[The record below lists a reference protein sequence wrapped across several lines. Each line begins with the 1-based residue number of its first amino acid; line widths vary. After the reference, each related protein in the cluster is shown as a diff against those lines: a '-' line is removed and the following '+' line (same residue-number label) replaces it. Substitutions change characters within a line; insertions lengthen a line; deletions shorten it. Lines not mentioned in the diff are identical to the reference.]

1 MDEVFI
7 NNLDSINNNDN
18 NNITANNNERFEVKT
33 NPFIDAINRAGDKL
47 SQLIKHSENIRNSDI
62 NIVAKV
68 LDENFNV
75 IPIFKKSKYFNNIIN
90 DIPKKNNNEKNINT
104 RTNSNEIN
112 RSSNTN
118 KEKKNLI
125 NNSQINCNQNNL
137 FLERNLPNN
146 TNNTNASRNDRC
158 APNINVQNIIV
169 KFPNLNEITSRIN
182 PQNNI
187 NDNNL
192 LLNIN
197 SNINLNN
204 NNNNTMKFIGNK
216 RNLDNKNAE
225 KTEKE
230 KIFEEIKNLFNN
242 FKNKEKSENAIYEN
256 KSGFF
261 EKNVTIIM
269 NNKPFCIIYLSR
281 SFIQNIFLVND
292 RSMINDDQGII
303 EILNNIKNDM
313 NKKIKDNK

>member
-1 MDEVFI
+1 MDDVYF
-7 NNLDSINNNDN
+7 NNLDTINNNDN
-18 NNITANNNERFEVKT
+18 NTANNNERFEVRR
-33 NPFIDAINRAGDKL
+33 NPFNDAIERAGNKL
-47 SQLIKHSENIRNSDI
+47 TELIKNSNKIRNSDI

-90 DIPKKNNNEKNINT
+90 DVAKKNNNGNNII
-104 RTNSNEIN
+104 TNSNEII
-112 RSSNTN
+112 RLSNINNN

-125 NNSQINCNQNNL
+125 NNTQNNII
-137 FLERNLPNN
+137 LERNLSNN
-146 TNNTNASRNDRC
+146 TNNTNESRNERC

-169 KFPNLNEITSRIN
+169 KLSNNLNEITSRIN

-204 NNNNTMKFIGNK
+204 NTMKFIGNK
-216 RNLDNKNAE
+216 RNLDKNNVE

-230 KIFEEIKNLFNN
+230 NIFEEIKNLFNT
-242 FKNKEKSENAIYEN
+242 FKNQEQSENAIYEN

-269 NNKPFCIIYLSR
+269 NNKTFCIIYLNR

-292 RSMINDDQGII
+292 RSMISDDQGII
-303 EILNNIKNDM
+303 EILNNIKNDLT
-313 NKKIKDNK
+313 KKLKMKNDYN

>member
-1 MDEVFI
+1 MDDVYF
-7 NNLDSINNNDN
+7 NNLDTINNNDN
-18 NNITANNNERFEVKT
+18 NTANNNERFEVRR
-33 NPFIDAINRAGDKL
+33 NPFNDAIERAGNKL
-47 SQLIKHSENIRNSDI
+47 AELINHSNKIRNSDI

-68 LDENFNV
+68 LDENLNV

-90 DIPKKNNNEKNINT
+90 DIAKKNNNEKNINT
-104 RTNSNEIN
+104 RTNSNEIIS
-112 RSSNTN
+112 SSNINNN

-125 NNSQINCNQNNL
+125 NNSQINCTQNNI
-137 FLERNLPNN
+137 FLERNSSNN
-146 TNNTNASRNDRC
+146 TNESRNERC

-169 KFPNLNEITSRIN
+169 KFQNTNLNEITSRIN

-197 SNINLNN
+197 SNINM

-216 RNLDNKNAE
+216 RNLDKNNVE

-230 KIFEEIKNLFNN
+230 NIFEEIKNLFNN
-242 FKNKEKSENAIYEN
+242 FKNQEQSENAIYEN

-269 NNKPFCIIYLSR
+269 NNKPFCIIYLNR

-292 RSMINDDQGII
+292 RSMISDDQGII
-303 EILNNIKNDM
+303 EILNNIKNDLT
-313 NKKIKDNK
+313 KKIKMTNDYN

>member
-1 MDEVFI
+1 MDEVFF

-18 NNITANNNERFEVKT
+18 NTANNTDRFEVRK
-33 NPFIDAINRAGDKL
+33 NPFNDAVKRAEEKLLELIN
-47 SQLIKHSENIRNSDI
+47 HSNKIRNSDI

-68 LDENFNV
+68 LDENLNV

-192 LLNIN
+192 LFNIN

-204 NNNNTMKFIGNK
+204 NSTMKFIGNK
-216 RNLDNKNAE
+216 RNLDKNNVE

-230 KIFEEIKNLFNN
+230 NIFEEIKNLFNN
-242 FKNKEKSENAIYEN
+242 FKNQEQTENAIYEN

-269 NNKPFCIIYLSR
+269 NNKPFCIIYLNR

-292 RSMINDDQGII
+292 QSMINDDQGII
-303 EILNNIKNDM
+303 EILNNIKNDL
-313 NKKIKDNK
+313 NKKIKDNE

>member
-1 MDEVFI
+1 MDDVYF
-7 NNLDSINNNDN
+7 NNLDTINNNDN
-18 NNITANNNERFEVKT
+18 NTANNNERFEVRR
-33 NPFIDAINRAGDKL
+33 NPFNDAIERAGNKL
-47 SQLIKHSENIRNSDI
+47 TELIKNSNKIRNSDI

-90 DIPKKNNNEKNINT
+90 DVAKKNNNGNNIIT
-104 RTNSNEIN
+104 STNSNEII
-112 RSSNTN
+112 RLSNINNN

-125 NNSQINCNQNNL
+125 NNTQNNII
-137 FLERNLPNN
+137 LERNLSNN
-146 TNNTNASRNDRC
+146 TNNTNESRNERC

-169 KFPNLNEITSRIN
+169 KFPNNLNEITSRIN

-204 NNNNTMKFIGNK
+204 NTMKFIGNK
-216 RNLDNKNAE
+216 RNLDKNNVE

-230 KIFEEIKNLFNN
+230 NIFEEIKNLFNT
-242 FKNKEKSENAIYEN
+242 FKNQEQSENAIYEN

-269 NNKPFCIIYLSR
+269 NNKTFCIIYLNR

-292 RSMINDDQGII
+292 RSMISDDQGII
-303 EILNNIKNDM
+303 EILNNIKNDLT
-313 NKKIKDNK
+313 KKLKMKNDYN

>member
-1 MDEVFI
+1 MDDVYF
-7 NNLDSINNNDN
+7 NNLDTINNNDN
-18 NNITANNNERFEVKT
+18 NTANNNERFEVRR
-33 NPFIDAINRAGDKL
+33 NPFNDAIERAGNKL
-47 SQLIKHSENIRNSDI
+47 TELIKNSNKIRNSDI

-90 DIPKKNNNEKNINT
+90 DVAKKNNNGNNIIT
-104 RTNSNEIN
+104 RTNSNEII
-112 RSSNTN
+112 RLSNINNN

-125 NNSQINCNQNNL
+125 NNTQNNII
-137 FLERNLPNN
+137 LERNLSNN
-146 TNNTNASRNDRC
+146 TNNTNESRNERC

-169 KFPNLNEITSRIN
+169 KLSNNLNEITSRIN

-204 NNNNTMKFIGNK
+204 NTMKFIGNK
-216 RNLDNKNAE
+216 RNLDKNNVE

-230 KIFEEIKNLFNN
+230 NIFEEIKNLFNT
-242 FKNKEKSENAIYEN
+242 FKNQEQSENAIYEN

-269 NNKPFCIIYLSR
+269 NNKTFCIIYLNR

-292 RSMINDDQGII
+292 RSMISDDQGII
-303 EILNNIKNDM
+303 EILNNIKNDLT
-313 NKKIKDNK
+313 KKLKMKNDYN

>member
-1 MDEVFI
+1 MEDVYF

-18 NNITANNNERFEVKT
+18 NTVNNTDRFEVRK
-33 NPFIDAINRAGDKL
+33 NPFNDAVKRAEEKLLELIN
-47 SQLIKHSENIRNSDI
+47 HSNKIRNSDI

-68 LDENFNV
+68 LDENLNV

-90 DIPKKNNNEKNINT
+90 DFAKKNNNEKNINT
-104 RTNSNEIN
+104 RTDSNDIN
-112 RSSNTN
+112 RISNINNN
-118 KEKKNLI
+118 KEKKYLI
-125 NNSQINCNQNNL
+125 NNSQINCTQNNI
-137 FLERNLPNN
+137 FLERNSPNN
-146 TNNTNASRNDRC
+146 TNNTNESRNERC

-169 KFPNLNEITSRIN
+169 KLPNNLNEITSRIN

-192 LLNIN
+192 LFNIN

-204 NNNNTMKFIGNK
+204 NSTMKFIGNK
-216 RNLDNKNAE
+216 RNLDKNNVE

-230 KIFEEIKNLFNN
+230 NIFEEIKNLFNN
-242 FKNKEKSENAIYEN
+242 FKNQEQTENAIYEN

-303 EILNNIKNDM
+303 EILNNIKNDL
-313 NKKIKDNK
+313 NKKIKDNE